1 VGKKMTF
8 DCFLVRQSTK
18 FGDSR
23 QPALFYTSEL
33 NGFYKAIGFLP
44 ESKVFGKICPTQDEN
59 QSSFP
64 SPLQRLQRQ
73 KMLMSNSSI
82 ASGAMQY

>member
-1 VGKKMTF
+1 LTF
-8 DCFLVRQSTK
+8 DCFLVKQLAK

-23 QPALFYTSEL
+23 QPALFYMSEL

-59 QSSFP
+59 QSSADG
-64 SPLQRLQRQ
+64 Q
-73 KMLMSNSSI
+73 
-82 ASGAMQY
+82 MQGRC